1 MEENKSRTYN
11 LGNGK
16 GFSVK
21 KPKNL
26 YRSALAI
33 ELLHNFLLVHD
44 DIVDNSDI
52 RRGQASMHKLLEKK
66 VKIPKKAGFTGK
78 DLAMITGDIMYAVA
92 IEAFLSIT
100 EDPLRKEAALKK
112 FISTA
117 CYTGCG
123 EFIELIYSIE
133 DISKISKEQIYKIY
147 DYKSTQTGA
156 DIYLN
161 QDFLSGEPRVMIS
174 MTDIKNTK

>member
-1 MEENKSRTYN
+1 MFKKLKNSLDIELVKFISYINTHYQLYDTSALLFNSMKCFILRKGKRIRPILFLIGY
-11 LGNGK
+11 K

-66 VKIPKKAGFTGK
+66 VKIPKNTPAGNYHGK
-78 DLAMITGDIMYAVA
+78 
-92 IEAFLSIT
+92 IEICQGQ
-100 EDPLRKEAALKK
+100 KK
-112 FISTA
+112 NV
-117 CYTGCG
+117 
-123 EFIELIYSIE
+123 
-133 DISKISKEQIYKIY
+133 KIY
-147 DYKSTQTGA
+147 TFK
-156 DIYLN
+156 
-161 QDFLSGEPRVMIS
+161 E
-174 MTDIKNTK
+174 K